1 MYLLSLSKDVYN
13 LCKILWLESII
24 WKKIILYS
32 YIIEYYNFLCK
43 SNLRT
48 DSKSI
53 DNTTMIDTY

>member
-53 DNTTMIDTY
+53 DNTT